1 MHQSHEEQR
10 REFRELV
17 APGAG
22 IVGGVAGTA
31 IGLITA
37 GPVGAFAGAVLGP
50 TVEYACLRLGSE
62 FMHRQIS
69 EREVVRIGGALA
81 VAVTRINERLEK
93 GEQLR
98 QDGFF
103 AAEGFQRSA
112 ANEVGE
118 GVLLAAQREHEEKKV
133 PLLGSLLASI
143 AFDSEISRPQAN
155 LLLRLGEELSYQQLC
170 VLALLGDNQLDAPE
184 GPEFDSHEVLGLR
197 NEKFVDENVGE
208 LASMD
213 HAGLLQELADLYSR
227 LLITGSGPLGSR
239 PAGGIMYTMPSSLR
253 IQGVGLH
260 LYRSMELWNIDE
272 TDIEQTTSLLR

>member
-1 MHQSHEEQR
+1 
-10 REFRELV
+10 
-17 APGAG
+17 
-22 IVGGVAGTA
+22 
-31 IGLITA
+31 
-37 GPVGAFAGAVLGP
+37 
-50 TVEYACLRLGSE
+50 
-62 FMHRQIS
+62 MHRQIS

-103 AAEGFQRSA
+103 AAEGSQRSA

-143 AFDSEISRPQAN
+143 AFDSEISRPQPN

-170 VLALLGDNQLDAPE
+170 VLALLGDNQLDATE
-184 GPEFDSHEVLGLR
+184 ELEFDSHEVLGLR
-197 NEKFVDENVGE
+197 NEKFVDSDNVGE

-239 PAGGIMYTMPSSLR
+239 PAGGIAYTMPSSLR

-260 LYRSMELWNIDE
+260 LYHSMELWNIDE